1 MVVEPVGSPSLEK
14 FECGQ
19 DAAGRL
25 LPGEV
30 PAVSGDGMTSQGES
44 RRRDARVGAVAGTV
58 TDQSGSW
65 VVLPPEILERA
76 GFDAFYCCFK
86 LQMEYLRIMV

>member
-1 MVVEPVGSPSLEK
+1 MEPVCSPSLEK
-14 FECGQ
+14 LKRDQ
-19 DAAGRL
+19 YAAGCL
-25 LPGEV
+25 MPGEV
-30 PAVSGDGMTSQGES
+30 PPVSSDGMTGKGES
-44 RRRDARVGAVAGTV
+44 RRRNACVGAVAGAV

-76 GFDAFYCCFK
+76 GFDAFYCCFE

>member
-1 MVVEPVGSPSLEK
+1 MEPVGSPSLEK
-14 FECGQ
+14 LECGQ

-30 PAVSGDGMTSQGES
+30 SAVSGDGMTGQRES
-44 RRRDARVGAVAGTV
+44 RRRDARVGAVEGAV
-58 TDQSGSW
+58 ADKARIR